1 MLVRDWMTK
10 DPRVVPPSMPVME
23 AMQMLREEGYRRLPV
38 VKDGRLVG
46 IVTDRDLK
54 EATPSKATSLSVYEL
69 NYLLSKLSLKDVM
82 RAPVIT
88 IGPDEPI
95 EQAALTMETHRVSGL
110 PVVEGGP
117 ASGRA
122 ATRGRGAADD
132 HGTVIGL
139 LTITDLLRAFVDVLG
154 LREGGR
160 RVHVEMPDEPGS
172 LAKAAAAAPPSNVV
186 AVVTAGMR
194 ESRQRSLVFR
204 VVGEQADAYAER
216 LEALGITVRDVR

>member
-110 PVVEGGP
+110 PVVD
-117 ASGRA
+117 RA
-122 ATRGRGAADD
+122 AVGRGADD
-132 HGTVIGL
+132 HGAVIGL

-204 VVGEQADAYAER
+204 VVGEQADAFADR
-216 LEALGITVRDVR
+216 LAALGITVRDVR

>member
-88 IGPDEPI
+88 IGPNEPI

-110 PVVEGGP
+110 PVVEGSP
-117 ASGRA
+117 ATGRE
-122 ATRGRGAADD
+122 ATRASAADD
-132 HGTVIGL
+132 HGAVIGL

-204 VVGEQADAYAER
+204 VVGEQADAFADR
-216 LEALGITVRDVR
+216 LAALGITVRDVR

>member
-1 MLVRDWMTK
+1 
-10 DPRVVPPSMPVME
+10 ME

-95 EQAALTMETHRVSGL
+95 EQAALTMESHRVSGL
-110 PVVEGGP
+110 PVVD
-117 ASGRA
+117 RA
-122 ATRGRGAADD
+122 AVGRGADD
-132 HGTVIGL
+132 HGAVIGL

-204 VVGEQADAYAER
+204 VVGEQADAFADR
-216 LEALGITVRDVR
+216 LAALGITVRDVR